1 MIKYKDLAIVDEAK
15 VAGEVLVKLELQYMS
30 GLRTVLTDKLDED
43 TAIDLAKLYSDGI
56 KVILFVG
63 KYGYQLINLDGIATI
78 RISRVMGSA
87 LMPEEESDDD
97 EPYDTE
103 DFS

>member
-1 MIKYKDLAIVDEAK
+1 MKFKELVVVDEVK
-15 VAGEVLVKLELQYMS
+15 VASETLVKIELQYMN
-30 GLRTVLTDKLDED
+30 GLRTVLTDKLNED
-43 TAIDLAKLYSDGI
+43 MIIDIHRLYSEGTKMVLI
-56 KVILFVG
+56 EG